1 MPLDLAAY
9 RRDAETFVGEIDRQY
24 YLHLAGHQPRLEIE
38 PIYERHAALFEAQA
52 VAAIR
57 EEAGMAAGGTEEARR
72 LRFLLAFALD
82 GCVGRETRAEAEE
95 AAALEATLEV
105 AVAGDRIGYR
115 QVPVEQAN
123 EPDGS
128 RRAELEAARDEVLS
142 TRLNPLYVSA
152 LERSHELCRSLG
164 WAGYAAAYADVRGFD
179 LRELERQ
186 AVAFIDATEPLYA
199 NLMDPRLAAAG
210 LPPLGE
216 LRRSDIPRF
225 LRAPEFD
232 ELFPAAELVP
242 SLEATL
248 DGLGFDLR
256 AQPNVHLDTEPRPT
270 KSPRAFCSPVRV
282 PDEIYLVI
290 APVGGRDDFGALFHE
305 AGHTEHYANTRATLP
320 FEFRH
325 LGDNSVTESFAFLLD
340 HLTANPLWL
349 SDRLGVTDT
358 TAAVADALASKLLF
372 LRRYG
377 AKLSYELELHAPE
390 PDLARMPARYAEV
403 QQAATRIPWPQA
415 AWVSDVDEGFY
426 VACYLRA
433 WALETHWRR
442 ALRERFGERWFASAD
457 AGRWLLGLW
466 EHGQHLDGDE
476 LLAQEL
482 GETLDFGAVATD
494 FADLA
499 SKTGPE

>member
-1 MPLDLAAY
+1 MSLDLAAY
-9 RRDAETFVGEIDRQY
+9 RRDAETFVGEIDREY
-24 YLHLAGHQPRLEIE
+24 YLHLAGHQPRLDIE
-38 PIYERHAALFEAQA
+38 PIYERHASLFEARS

-57 EEAGMAAGGTEEARR
+57 EEAARAAAGTEEARR

-82 GCVGRETRAEAEE
+82 GCIGRETRAEAAET
-95 AAALEATLEV
+95 AALEATLEV
-105 AVAGDRIGYR
+105 TAAGDRVGYR
-115 QVPVEQAN
+115 QVPVELAN
-123 EPDGS
+123 EPDGV

-142 TRLNPLYVSA
+142 SRLNPLYVSA

-164 WAGYAAAYADVRGFD
+164 WDGYAAAYADVRGFD

-186 AVAFIDATEPLYA
+186 AAAFLEASAPVYA
-199 NLMDPRLAAAG
+199 RLMDARLAAAG
-210 LPPLGE
+210 LPSLGE
-216 LRRSDIPRF
+216 LRRSDVPRL
-225 LRAPEFD
+225 LRAPELD

-242 SLEATL
+242 SLQATL
-248 DGLGFDLR
+248 GGLGVDLG

-290 APVGGRDDFGALFHE
+290 APVGGRDDFAALFHE
-305 AGHTEHYANTRATLP
+305 AGHTEHYANTRANLP

-340 HLTANPLWL
+340 HLTADPLWL
-349 SDRLGVTDT
+349 EDCLGVADT
-358 TAAVADALASKLLF
+358 TVAVADAQASKLLF

-377 AKLSYELELHAPE
+377 AKLTYELELHAPA
-390 PDLARMPARYAEV
+390 PDLALMPARYAEV
-403 QQAATRIPWPQA
+403 QEAATRIRWPRA

-457 AGRWLLGLW
+457 AGRWLLRLW
-466 EHGQHLDGDE
+466 EHGQRLDGDE

-494 FADLA
+494 FENLA
-499 SKTGPE
+499 G